1 VERYNSE
8 TYGQIG
14 AIDIVFPGRTPIKEE
29 RMMTITAA
37 QHDLRRAFVGGGPGT
52 FISGV
57 LWLTAA
63 FVKTQRGVGWAFA
76 VLFFGGML
84 IFPLA
89 QLASRILF
97 RRGPTTREN
106 PLGRVALESTIAMI
120 GGLFAAWL
128 FLSFKPAYVFPLS
141 AIAVGTHYA
150 AFRTVYGDS
159 VFWVLGGL
167 ITAVGVLDVLHYVNI
182 PGGPILAVGLI
193 EIVFAAILTVRS
205 KRS

>member
-1 VERYNSE
+1 MS
-8 TYGQIG
+8 G
-14 AIDIVFPGRTPIKEE
+14 AVYMVFLGRTPVMEE
-29 RMMTITAA
+29 RTITIAAA
-37 QHDLRRAFVGGGPGT
+37 QHDLRRAFVGGGPGA
-52 FISGV
+52 FISGL

-63 FVKTQRGVGWAFA
+63 FLKTQRGIGWAFT

-84 IFPLA
+84 IFPLS
-89 QLASRILF
+89 QLASRFLF
-97 RRGPTTREN
+97 RRGPATPGN

-128 FLSFKPAYVFPLS
+128 FLSYKPDYVFPLS

-167 ITAVGVLDVLHYVNI
+167 ITAVGVLDILRYVNI

-193 EIVFAAILTVRS
+193 EIIFAAILTVRA
-205 KRS
+205 KRNL